1 MPPDG
6 TPSANHLIDFL
17 AGRLADAETGW
28 SLGTFGAIA
37 EFTRD
42 ANEPAALH
50 QTSGMLA
57 VVTARGGLRIEAS
70 PEPRLVASELL
81 TTESWSHRVAL
92 CLPHDACAMSRR
104 TEFTEM
110 GPDSDAADAHIHLQG
125 AEAEIE

>member
-17 AGRLADAETGW
+17 AGRLADTETGW

-37 EFTRD
+37 ISRD

-57 VVTARGGLRIEAS
+57 NSAGR
-70 PEPRLVASELL
+70 
-81 TTESWSHRVAL
+81 
-92 CLPHDACAMSRR
+92 
-104 TEFTEM
+104 FT
-110 GPDSDAADAHIHLQG
+110 H
-125 AEAEIE
+125 